1 MTARFKDFGRG
12 NDKNV
17 SDQPLTFKLFDED
30 FHCYPRMQGKALLEF
45 VEMANSE
52 NAGDTAKVT
61 RVFFKKVL
69 KPESYTKFD
78 ALLDDPEKI
87 VSVDTLAEITGWLL
101 EQYGDRPEGQP
112 EV

>member
-17 SDQPLTFKLFDED
+17 SDQPLTFKLFDEE
-30 FHCYPRMQGKALLEF
+30 FHCYPRMQGKTLLEF

-52 NAGDTAKVT
+52 NAAETAKVT

-69 KPESYTKFD
+69 KPESYDRFD
-78 ALLDDPEKI
+78 ALLDDAEKI
-87 VSVDTLAEITGWLL
+87 VSVETLAEITGWLL
-101 EQYGDRPEGQP
+101 EQYGDRPEERP

>member
-87 VSVDTLAEITGWLL
+87 VSVETLAEITGWLL
-101 EQYGDRPEGQP
+101 EQYGDRPEEQP

>member
-1 MTARFKDFGRG
+1 MTARFKDFGKG
-12 NDKNV
+12 NNKNV
-17 SDQPLTFKLFDED
+17 SDQPLTFKLYDEE
-30 FHCYPRMQGKALLEF
+30 FHCYPRMQGKTLLEF

-52 NAGDTAKVT
+52 NASETAKVT

-69 KPESYTKFD
+69 KEESYTRFD

-87 VSVDTLAEITGWLL
+87 VSVETLAEITGWLL
-101 EQYGDRPEGQP
+101 EQYGDRPEEQP

>member
-12 NDKNV
+12 NEKNI
-17 SDQPLTFKLFDED
+17 SDQPLTFRLYDEE
-30 FHCYPRMQGKALLEF
+30 FHCHSRMQGKTLLEF

-52 NAGDTAKVT
+52 NASETAKVT

-69 KPESYTKFD
+69 KPESYDRFD

-87 VSVDTLAEITGWLL
+87 VSVETLAEITGWVL
-101 EQYGDRPEGQP
+101 EQYGDRPEERP

>member
-52 NAGDTAKVT
+52 NASDTAKVT

-69 KPESYTKFD
+69 KADSYEKFD

-87 VSVDTLAEITGWLL
+87 VSVETLAEITGWLL
-101 EQYGDRPEGQP
+101 EQYGDRPESQP

>member
-101 EQYGDRPEGQP
+101 EQYGDRPEEQP